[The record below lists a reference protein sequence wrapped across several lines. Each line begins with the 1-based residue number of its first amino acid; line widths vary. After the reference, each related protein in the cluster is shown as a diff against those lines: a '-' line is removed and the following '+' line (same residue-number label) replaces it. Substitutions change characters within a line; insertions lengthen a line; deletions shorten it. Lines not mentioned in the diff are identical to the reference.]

1 MVPCRLIAS
10 YEGREY
16 SLEAGK
22 TVQLGYG
29 DVWLFLWILSVDGY
43 SGPE

>member
-1 MVPCRLIAS
+1 LIAS

-16 SLEAGK
+16 GLEAGK

-29 DVWLFLWILSVDGY
+29 EVRLFLWVIPVNGY